1 MEEERKSYLRSKM
14 TFLLRHIKEIVS
26 QAEELKMTNEQQ
38 YIDWENELNRLSVKD
53 HNK

>member
-1 MEEERKSYLRSKM
+1 MEEERKSYLRNKM
-14 TFLLRHIKEIVS
+14 VVLLRHLKDIVS
-26 QAEELKMTNEQQ
+26 QAEELKMTNEQY